1 MFPLKV
7 PTDDGMCCAFNKE
20 EADKIFVDSI
30 YTETLKKFN
39 EKDKKAAFELRD
51 EASGKLGVNVS
62 LKIIFFATNVEHKLW
77 HISYM

>member
-1 MFPLKV
+1 MFPIKV

-39 EKDKKAAFELRD
+39 ENDKKAAFELRD
-51 EASGKLGVNVS
+51 EPSGKLVVNVS
-62 LKIIFFATNVEHKLW
+62 LNIKFFLLQMLN
-77 HISYM
+77 IMYDI